1 MRTATSIL
9 FGLTLSFL
17 AGCNNNNN
25 NNGQDESATP
35 SGEALVT
42 SLIQDNTTDSAEPVD
57 VNDLDL
63 DFSEDGGAFSSLL
76 DG

>member
-1 MRTATSIL
+1 MRT
-9 FGLTLSFL
+9 TLMIFSGIVL
-17 AGCNNNNN
+17 ALCAGCHDSDDD
-25 NNGQDESATP
+25 GPTTP
-35 SGEALVT
+35 SGNALVT

-63 DFSEDGGAFSSLL
+63 DFSEDEGAFSDIL